1 MDLFP
6 AADKS
11 APGSG
16 KSSGPALT
24 LHFDGGSR
32 GNPGPAGIGVVLLD
46 DKNRPLY
53 ELGEF
58 LGQRTSNFAEYT
70 ALLRGLSAAK
80 ALRASRLSIKA
91 DSELVV
97 RQINGIYKVKSADL
111 LPLYRQAKVL
121 MAEIGNVTISHVY
134 REKNARADELANLA
148 MDREAKI
155 EPLGPPGTLGK
166 PAPATRS
173 AHSASEAPEQPD
185 DATTQNIARL
195 ANLFDALRRTDE
207 KLTAEQLQI
216 FALIALRPGRTAA
229 EIGDELK
236 RTPAAVM
243 RTVMDSLVTRHEFVY
258 ADNRDAEEDRLFLTE
273 RGERLLR
280 QLLDAVGSESRL

>member
-11 APGSG
+11 ATGSG
-16 KSSGPALT
+16 KDSGPALT

-46 DKNRPLY
+46 DKSRPLY

-70 ALLRGLSAAK
+70 ALLRGLAAAK
-80 ALRASRLSIKA
+80 TLKASKLTIKA

-97 RQINGIYKVKSADL
+97 RQINGIYKVKSPDL
-111 LPLYRQAKVL
+111 LPLYRQAKDL
-121 MAEIGNVTISHVY
+121 MAEIGNVTIAHVY

-148 MDREAKI
+148 MDRLTKI

-166 PAPATRS
+166 P
-173 AHSASEAPEQPD
+173 SASTSAPSSDTPETSFD
-185 DATTQNIARL
+185 DATVQNLTRL
-195 ANLFDALRRTDE
+195 ANLFNALRRTDD
-207 KLTAEQLQI
+207 KLTADQLHLLT
-216 FALIALRPGRTAA
+216 LIALRPGRTAA

-236 RTPAAVM
+236 RTPAAIM
-243 RTVMDSLVTRHEFVY
+243 RVVMDTLITRDELVY
-258 ADNRDAEEDRLFLTE
+258 ADNRDTEDDRLFPTE
-273 RGERLLR
+273 KGERLLR
-280 QLLDAVGSESRL
+280 QLVDALDSEPRL